1 MVAEQVVNIAIL
13 TASLI
18 VSRARFWPIV
28 LQKAFGA
35 ASSNIV
41 ARKRNQCC
49 FKHSHLS
56 IQLLH
61 IVIRDHL
68 RIEFRNTTGYR

>member
-1 MVAEQVVNIAIL
+1 L
-13 TASLI
+13 TASPDRLE
-18 VSRARFWPIV
+18 SPI
-28 LQKAFGA
+28 LAD
-35 ASSNIV
+35 SV
-41 ARKRNQCC
+41 AKGFRHCVEQYCCENERNQYC

-68 RIEFRNTTGYR
+68 RIELRSTIGYR